1 MEVLAI
7 IPARGGSKR
16 VKDKNIY
23 PLAGKPLIAYSIE
36 QALNSALVTRVV
48 VSTDNA
54 KIKEASLA
62 AGAEVIDRPEELAT
76 DTAPTLGVL
85 QHALNYL
92 KEKEDYVPDYVV
104 LLQPTCPLRIA
115 ADIDAGVKLL
125 RDNTDTD
132 TAVSVRE
139 AQETPYWMFTIKNEL
154 LEKMIDTTATRSQD
168 LPKAYL
174 LNGAV
179 YVFTPQHLL
188 SGKKTLGVLGVK
200 NIPYVMPLERSHD
213 IDTMDDMKKVEVI
226 LSRE

>member
-36 QALNSALVTRVV
+36 QARQSTLVTRVI

-62 AGAEVIDRPEELAT
+62 AGAEVIDRPDEFAT

-85 QHALNYL
+85 QHTLHYL
-92 KEKEDYVPDYVV
+92 KEKENYVPDLVV
-104 LLQPTCPLRIA
+104 LLQPTCPLRIS
-115 ADIDAGVKLL
+115 ADIDACVELL
-125 RDNTDTD
+125 KKNAAADTVI
-132 TAVSVRE
+132 TVRQAE
-139 AQETPYWMFTIKNEL
+139 ETPYWMFTIRQDL
-154 LEKMIDTTATRSQD
+154 LEKLIDTTATRSQD

-179 YVFTPQHLL
+179 YVFTPQHILT
-188 SGKKTLGVLGVK
+188 GKKTLGVLGVK
-200 NIPYVMPLERSHD
+200 NIPYVMPFERSHD
-213 IDTMDDMKKVEVI
+213 IDTLEDMHRVEKI
-226 LSRE
+226 LSQR

>member
-36 QALNSALVTRVV
+36 QALCSSSVTRVV
-48 VSTDNA
+48 VSTDNQ
-54 KIKEASLA
+54 KIKEVALA
-62 AGAEVIDRPEELAT
+62 ARAEVIDRPEEYAT

-92 KEKEDYVPDYVV
+92 KEKENYVPDYVV
-104 LLQPTCPLRIA
+104 LLQPTCPLRTLE
-115 ADIDAGVKLL
+115 DIDTCIKMLKK
-125 RDNTDTD
+125 DTTAD
-132 TAVSVRE
+132 TAISVRE
-139 AQETPYWMFTIKNEL
+139 AQETPYWMFTVKENL
-154 LEKMIDTTATRSQD
+154 LQKMIDTTTTRSQD

-179 YVFTPQHLL
+179 YVFRPEHILT
-188 SGKKTLGVLGVK
+188 GKKTLGVLGVK
-200 NIPYVMPLERSHD
+200 NIPYIMPFERSHD
-213 IDTMDDMKKVEVI
+213 IDTMDDLKKVEEI
-226 LSRE
+226 LSRR

>member
-23 PLAGKPLIAYSIE
+23 PLMGKPLIAYSIE
-36 QALNSALVTRVV
+36 QALHSGSVTRVV
-48 VSTDNA
+48 VSTDNL
-54 KIKEASLA
+54 KIKEAALA

-85 QHALNYL
+85 QHTLHHL
-92 KEKEDYVPDYVV
+92 KEKEGYVPDVV
-104 LLQPTCPLRIA
+104 ALLQPTCPLRIS
-115 ADIDAGVKLL
+115 ADIDACVELL
-125 RDNTDTD
+125 KKNTDAD
-132 TAVSVRE
+132 TVVTVRPAE
-139 AQETPYWMFTIKNEL
+139 ETPYWMFTIKDDL
-154 LEKMIDTTATRSQD
+154 LEKMLDTSATRSQD

-179 YVFTPQHLL
+179 YVFRPEHLL
-188 SGKKTLGVLGVK
+188 TGKKTLGVLGVK

-213 IDTMDDMKKVEVI
+213 IDTMDDMKRVEEI
-226 LSRE
+226 LRK